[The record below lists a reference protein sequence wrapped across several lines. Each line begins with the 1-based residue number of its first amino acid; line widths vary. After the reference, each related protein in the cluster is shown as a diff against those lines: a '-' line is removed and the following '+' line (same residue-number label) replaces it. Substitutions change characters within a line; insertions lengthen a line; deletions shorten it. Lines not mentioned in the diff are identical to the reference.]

1 MEVQPVSRSPLNKA
15 IQFLKTTCV
24 NSYENYARGPDPS
37 ILIRFGMC
45 QRLWIKLEV
54 VIYKKSNQG
63 EWSPPRGR
71 IICGHREADA
81 KNENKKVIL
90 SLTRLSATGQ
100 DKRGCSGVLMEW
112 LIIPSSGILPQ
123 GNSKTSQFN
132 YNRSR
137 PIPKP
142 E

>member
-37 ILIRFGMC
+37 ILIKFDMC

-90 SLTRLSATGQ
+90 SLTRLLATGQ

-112 LIIPSSGILPQ
+112 LIILSSGILP
-123 GNSKTSQFN
+123 
-132 YNRSR
+132 
-137 PIPKP
+137 
-142 E
+142 